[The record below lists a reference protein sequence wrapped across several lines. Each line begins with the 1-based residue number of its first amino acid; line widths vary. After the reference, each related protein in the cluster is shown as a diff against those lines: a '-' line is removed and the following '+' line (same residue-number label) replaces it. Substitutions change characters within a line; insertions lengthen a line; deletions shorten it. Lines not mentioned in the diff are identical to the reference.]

1 MARQIINIGNAPND
15 GSGDKLRDA
24 FNKINANFLELY
36 TSVAALQAQNIDTN
50 SFMRVAHADANG
62 TVGQVISFAE
72 EFATGYEIFI
82 SDPENCVIEVTATS
96 ATGFTITSLQ
106 AGEFSYLAIVQA

>member
-36 TSVAALQAQNIDTN
+36 TSVEALQAQEVSTL
-50 SFMRVAHADANG
+50 SFMRLGHANATG
-62 TVGQVISFAE
+62 TVGQVITFSE

-82 SDPENCVIEVTATS
+82 SDPNNCVIAVTATS

-106 AGEFSYLAIVQA
+106 EGEFSYLAIVQA